1 MIRENIF
8 LIEKIDDI
16 VFLGHSEILDKF
28 IETNKKLKI
37 NSHIVTSPDQKKK
50 FKNVKF
56 KNDIRVF
63 KKLDSEFKN
72 FVKKNFDIKKTLFI
86 SLSSRWIFKKDTINF
101 LKNNL
106 INMHPSR
113 LPFDR
118 GGATFSWQIM
128 KGNRIHASTAHIV
141 DEGVD
146 TGGILFT
153 RETLYPYKCKTPLDF
168 ENYDRKMLLVF
179 YDDLLKKIIKEKSI
193 YLQQQNDKISN
204 YNPRINS
211 EKDSWIDWNL
221 EPNDLVNFI
230 NAFDDPYEGAK
241 TFLNGEIVRLK
252 SVQLNSAECGSHP
265 FMIGIVIRKNEK
277 WLVINI
283 ANNKTLLV
291 EKILSYKNK
300 DVINKVKLGDRF
312 FSGEKELS
320 KAKSIRSRFSSI
332 GLKK

>member
-1 MIRENIF
+1 
-8 LIEKIDDI
+8 
-16 VFLGHSEILDKF
+16 
-28 IETNKKLKI
+28 
-37 NSHIVTSPDQKKK
+37 
-50 FKNVKF
+50 
-56 KNDIRVF
+56 
-63 KKLDSEFKN
+63 
-72 FVKKNFDIKKTLFI
+72 
-86 SLSSRWIFKKDTINF
+86 
-101 LKNNL
+101 
-106 INMHPSR
+106 
-113 LPFDR
+113 
-118 GGATFSWQIM
+118 
-128 KGNRIHASTAHIV
+128 
-141 DEGVD
+141 
-146 TGGILFT
+146 
-153 RETLYPYKCKTPLDF
+153 
-168 ENYDRKMLLVF
+168 MLLVF